1 MSDGP
6 NDGWETVTDPKEAAA
21 AVRAGADK
29 GPVTLTG
36 EPLLSTL
43 DPATASQV
51 KAMSEGRMALPNGMS
66 MRSPQAQKL
75 LELTAQYDPTF
86 DVANAPAR
94 IGARKAFMYGK
105 QGQNI
110 VSIATALEHSANLDD
125 AITKL
130 GNVQS
135 PIPGTTHLVNGVRNA
150 FRNADGNTN
159 VTQFDNTVTP
169 LIDELER
176 AYTQT
181 GGSVTAI
188 KELRQGIN
196 LAQSL
201 PQQRTAVQT
210 FAKLLAGKLDEQ
222 NKSYNLAMGTVNQ
235 TVPGMTDQARQLLD
249 AYTNPDYVNK
259 GLAGVL
265 GVGTQN
271 TSPPAPPDGGSTPP
285 TPNNPPPPPG
295 SAPIAPTAAIVS
307 QDGSSNFSTPDD
319 QKIAGEAQA
328 MLNDPKS
335 TRADFDALASK
346 YGRPAFGDDLDRAL
360 ALRAK
365 GGSASALTP
374 VSGRDEGSPT
384 YNGVVNGVLSQTGL
398 DPADVRAAGIAAG
411 DTVSFG
417 TLPKVVAGT
426 QALGSRLTGDNR
438 ALGDIYSSDL
448 AAANATVAG
457 ARDAHPLAALAGDT
471 AGFIGG
477 DGILSAVPGVARL
490 ARAVPAALR
499 PAVGDTLFGAA
510 TGLGSSDSLDEVPGN
525 IAKGALLTGAGGAI
539 GRGAARTVGGLLS
552 PIASPAVQRLTKAGI
567 TLTPGQI
574 LGAGKGV
581 AGKIVKGIEDKL
593 TGFSGVGD
601 VINAT
606 RRGSVEDLNIAG
618 LNAQLGH
625 SGLSIP
631 AGVSAGHEAN
641 GVATDLANK
650 AYSDALA
657 PLSLQTDTQLGTDLS
672 ATASKVAGMGK
683 SQQREFGA
691 ALSEHV
697 DPYLPQNGAPLTGE
711 NLQNI
716 KQGLDTEIATYRKST
731 APNDQKL
738 ADRLSEVRDSYL
750 SLADRGAPADAEAYR
765 NARATYGGVK
775 RLVEAAANTKEGILT
790 PDQYRR
796 AITKAGYGVSKTMA
810 GAGRAPGQQ
819 LATDAA
825 TILPSSIADSG
836 TAGRAQIGLLAAR
849 LGGGGILGGAEG
861 YRKGGTAGALA
872 GAAIGSALLSRPGAR
887 AAQYVLAG
895 SRGRTANTLGAL
907 IRRNADLAGAVGSPL
922 LLSRLSNGGN

>member
-51 KAMSEGRMALPNGMS
+51 KAMAEGRMALPNGMS

-75 LELTAQYDPTF
+75 LGLTAQYDPTF

-94 IGARKAFMYGK
+94 TAARKAFTSGAQGK
-105 QGQNI
+105 NI
-110 VSIATALEHSANLDD
+110 TSFNTALGHLGTLAQRTEDLHNSSLPLWNGVANLAESATGDPRV
-125 AITKL
+125 TNF
-130 GNVQS
+130 NVAKQA
-135 PIPGTTHLVNGVRNA
+135 VV
-150 FRNADGNTN
+150 
-159 VTQFDNTVTP
+159 
-169 LIDELER
+169 DELER
-176 AYTQT
+176 AFKGT
-181 GGSVTAI
+181 GGNVHEIRQWEDTINSSRSPAQLRGAI
-188 KELRQGIN
+188 GQ
-196 LAQSL
+196 A
-201 PQQRTAVQT
+201 AD
-210 FAKLLAGKLDEQ
+210 LLNSRIGAIRD
-222 NKSYNLAMGTVNQ
+222 SYNAAMGT
-235 TVPGMTDQARQLLD
+235 TDQPLPMLNQHASD
-249 AYTNPDYVNK
+249 ALAAFQSPDYQSK
-259 GLAGVL
+259 GYQAVAAHPGNSAPPP
-265 GVGTQN
+265 GDGSPPD
-271 TSPPAPPDGGSTPP
+271 SPPASPDGA
-285 TPNNPPPPPG
+285 PPPPAPG
-295 SAPIAPTAAIVS
+295 GAPIAPTAAIVS
-307 QDGSSNFSTPDD
+307 PDGSSNFSTPDD

-328 MLNDPKS
+328 LLNDPKS

-365 GGSASALTP
+365 GGSASVLTP

-448 AAANATVAG
+448 ATANGAVQG

-552 PIASPAVQRLTKAGI
+552 PIANASVQRLTQAGV

-574 LGAGKGV
+574 LGASGGIVGRAVKGV
-581 AGKIVKGIEDKL
+581 EDRVAGFPVI
-593 TGFSGVGD
+593 GD
-601 VINAT
+601 VINST
-606 RRGSVEDLNIAG
+606 RRGGVEDFNRKAINDAVAPINAALPGDVDVGHAG
-618 LNAQLGH
+618 IQHARQT
-625 SGLSIP
+625 
-631 AGVSAGHEAN
+631 V
-641 GVATDLANK
+641 
-650 AYSDALA
+650 SDAYDAALSQMRAA
-657 PLSLQTDTQLGTDLS
+657 PDAQFSSDLS
-672 ATASKVAGMGK
+672 AIGQRSQALSSQGRERLANIMDTDVQPYVAGRTQLDG
-683 SQQREFGA
+683 SDIQA
-691 ALSEHV
+691 
-697 DPYLPQNGAPLTGE
+697 
-711 NLQNI
+711 I
-716 KQGLDTEIATYRKST
+716 KQGLDKHVANLTGQGST
-731 APNDQKL
+731 PQDRDL
-738 ADRLSEVRDSYL
+738 AEHLSGV
-750 SLADRGAPADAEAYR
+750 R
-765 NARATYGGVK
+765 NAVLDLAGRTDPTSSAAFTQANQAHSLLS
-775 RLVEAAANTKEGILT
+775 RVEGAAAKAKDGVFTPNQFRQAVTK
-790 PDQYRR
+790 R
-796 AITKAGYGVSKTMA
+796 GYGTTTRSVAA
-810 GAGRAPGQQ
+810 GTSRMQQ
-819 LATDAA
+819 LATDAS
-825 TILPSSIADSG
+825 TILPNTVPDSG
-836 TAGRAQIGLLAAR
+836 TAGRAALGVLAAR
-849 LGGGGILGGAEG
+849 LGTGGVLGGAEG
-861 YRKGGTAGALA
+861 YREGGSAGAVA
-872 GAAIGSALLSRPGAR
+872 GATIGSALLSRPGAR

-895 SRGRTANTLGAL
+895 SRGRTSNTLGAL